1 MKIEVLWYD
10 MLWWLV
16 NTGILGNVLPV
27 ASASI
32 IFGCVTSLRILI
44 SLKGKE
50 EFYKLVMQFILLLDT
65 IKC

>member
-10 MLWWLV
+10 MLWWVV
-16 NTGILGNVLPV
+16 NTGMYGDVLPV

-32 IFGCVTSLRILI
+32 SFGCVTSLRILI

-50 EFYKLVMQFILLLDT
+50 EFY
-65 IKC
+65 

>member
-1 MKIEVLWYD
+1 MKIDVLWDD

-16 NTGILGNVLPV
+16 NSDVLPV

-32 IFGCVTSLRILI
+32 SLGCVTSMKTLI

-65 IKC
+65 MKC